1 MSVNASAPNKHAKS
15 GSGRLSAWRA
25 VDLVARREITT
36 RAATKSFI
44 ITNVILLVVIV
55 AGIIVLSVVTGDDKP
70 TKVGVVGDNSQL
82 SETIVAVGDASG
94 ENIEIV
100 PIGNADDAR
109 TQAKEGDVKVAL
121 VPGTAETNNYQ
132 AITKDDLDGSLEG
145 VLRTAVSQDG
155 LTRALAAE
163 NVDLSAISAASTL
176 TVSETDPAEPNEG
189 QRIAV
194 ALVGVSL
201 LMFAVLQGGSMVA
214 AGVVEEKTSRV
225 VELLLATI
233 KPLHLLWGK
242 IVGIG
247 LMAFAQVVLL
257 GGTALVAA
265 LATGILDVPTAAGS
279 MFAAVVIW
287 FVLGFVFFATL
298 YAATGAVVSRQE
310 ELGSSSAPLTILAMA
325 VVYSAYFGIGSLDST
340 LMQTLA
346 WIPPFS
352 ASIMPMRIATGD
364 ATVVQVIITIVLMMI
379 ACAVAAWLAARIY
392 QRNIL
397 RTGARVKWK
406 EAIKG

>member
-1 MSVNASAPNKHAKS
+1 M
-15 GSGRLSAWRA
+15 
-25 VDLVARREITT
+25 
-36 RAATKSFI
+36 
-44 ITNVILLVVIV
+44 
-55 AGIIVLSVVTGDDKP
+55 
-70 TKVGVVGDNSQL
+70 
-82 SETIVAVGDASG
+82 
-94 ENIEIV
+94 
-100 PIGNADDAR
+100 
-109 TQAKEGDVKVAL
+109 AL
-121 VPGTAETNNYQ
+121 VPGAAGTNNYE
-132 AITKDDLDGSLEG
+132 AVTKDDLDGSLEG

-155 LTRALAAE
+155 LTKALAAE
-163 NVDLSAISAASTL
+163 NVDLSAISADSTL
-176 TVSETDPAEPNEG
+176 TVSETDPAKPNEG

-352 ASIMPMRIATGD
+352 ASIMPVRIATGD
-364 ATVVQVIITIVLMMI
+364 ATVVQVIVTIVLMMI

>member
-1 MSVNASAPNKHAKS
+1 MSTNSSQTPS
-15 GSGRLSAWRA
+15 PGRLGAGRA
-25 VDLVARREITT
+25 ISLVARREITT

-44 ITNVILLVVIV
+44 ITNVILLVVII
-55 AGIIVLSVVTGDDKP
+55 AGIIILSIFTGNDKA
-70 TKVGVVGDNSQL
+70 TKVGLVGDNPQMSQ
-82 SETIVAVGDASG
+82 TIVAVGDASG
-94 ENIEIV
+94 EKIEIV
-100 PIGNADDAR
+100 PIADADEAR
-109 TQAKEGDVKVAL
+109 QQAADGDVKVAL
-121 VPGTAETNNYQ
+121 VPTGTGSSYE
-132 AITKDDLDGSLEG
+132 AIAKDDLDGALEG
-145 VLRTAVSQDG
+145 VLRTSVSQDG
-155 LTRALAAE
+155 LSKALAAE
-163 NVDLSAISAASTL
+163 NVDLASITADSTL
-176 TVSETDPAEPNEG
+176 TVTETDPAKPNEG
-189 QRIAV
+189 QRIAI
-194 ALVGVSL
+194 ALTGVSL
-201 LMFAVLQGGSMVA
+201 LMFAVLQGGSLVA

-247 LMAFAQVVLL
+247 LMAFGQVVLL
-257 GGTALVAA
+257 GGTALIAA
-265 LATGILDVPTAAGS
+265 LATGLLDVPATAGS
-279 MFAAVVIW
+279 MFAAVVVW
-287 FVLGFVFFATL
+287 FILGFLFFATL

-325 VVYSAYFGIGSLDST
+325 VIYAAIFGINALDST

-364 ATVVQVIITIVLMMI
+364 ASTFQVIGTIVLMII
-379 ACAVAAWLAARIY
+379 ACAIATWLAARIY

-397 RTGARVKWK
+397 RTGARVKWM

>member
-1 MSVNASAPNKHAKS
+1 MSTNSSHAPNP
-15 GSGRLSAWRA
+15 GRLGAARA
-25 VDLVARREITT
+25 ISLVAKREITT

-44 ITNVILLVVIV
+44 ITNVILLVVII
-55 AGIIVLSVVTGDDKP
+55 AGIVVLSIFTGNDKA
-70 TKVGVVGDNSQL
+70 TKVGLVGDNQELSQ
-82 SETIVAVGDASG
+82 TIVAVGDASG
-94 ENIEIV
+94 EDIEIV
-100 PIGNADDAR
+100 PIANADQAR
-109 TQAKEGDVKVAL
+109 QQAKDGDIKVAL
-121 VPGTAETNNYQ
+121 VPAGTGNSYEAVTEDN
-132 AITKDDLDGSLEG
+132 LDGALEG
-145 VLRTAVSQDG
+145 VLRSSVSQDG
-155 LTRALAAE
+155 LNKALAAE
-163 NVDLSAISAASTL
+163 NVDLAAITADSTL
-176 TVSETDPAEPNEG
+176 TVTETDPAKPDEG
-189 QRIAV
+189 QRIAI
-194 ALVGVSL
+194 ALAGVSL

-257 GGTALVAA
+257 GGAALIAG
-265 LATGILDVPTAAGS
+265 LATGLLDVPATAGS
-279 MFAAVVIW
+279 MFIAVVVW
-287 FVLGFVFFATL
+287 FILGFLFFATL

-325 VVYSAYFGIGSLDST
+325 VIYAAIFGINAINST

-364 ATVVQVIITIVLMMI
+364 ASTFQVIGTVLLMLL
-379 ACAVAAWLAARIY
+379 ACAVATWLASRIY
-392 QRNIL
+392 ERNIL
-397 RTGARVKWK
+397 RTGARVKWAD
-406 EAIKG
+406 AIKG

>member
-1 MSVNASAPNKHAKS
+1 MSTNASDPNKHTKP
-15 GSGRLSAWRA
+15 GSGRMSAWRA
-25 VDLVARREITT
+25 INLVARREITT

-55 AGIIVLSVVTGDDKP
+55 AGIIVLSIFTGDDKP
-70 TKVGVVGDNSQL
+70 TKVGLVGDNSQL

-100 PIGNADDAR
+100 PIGNADEAR
-109 TQAKEGDVKVAL
+109 AQAKEGDVKVAL
-121 VPGTAETNNYQ
+121 VPGAAGTNNYE
-132 AITKDDLDGSLEG
+132 AVTKDDLDGSLEG

-155 LTRALAAE
+155 LTKALAAE
-163 NVDLSAISAASTL
+163 NVDLSAISADSTL
-176 TVSETDPAEPNEG
+176 TVSETDPAKPNEG

-257 GGTALVAA
+257 GGTALIAA

-352 ASIMPMRIATGD
+352 ASIMPVRIATGD
-364 ATVVQVIITIVLMMI
+364 ATVVQVIVTIVLMMI

>member
-1 MSVNASAPNKHAKS
+1 MSPNTS
-15 GSGRLSAWRA
+15 DIPSSGRLSAWRA
-25 VDLVARREITT
+25 ISLVARREIIT

-55 AGIIVLSVVTGDDKP
+55 AGIIVLSIFTGDDKA
-70 TKVGVVGDNSQL
+70 TKVGLVGGNTELSQ
-82 SETIVAVGDASG
+82 TIVAVGDASG
-94 ENIEIV
+94 EKIEVV
-100 PIGNADDAR
+100 PIDNADEAR
-109 TQAKEGDVKVAL
+109 TQAQDGDVKVAL
-121 VPGTAETNNYQ
+121 VPGASGTNNYE

-155 LTRALAAE
+155 LTKALAAE
-163 NVDLSAISAASTL
+163 NVDLSAITADSALSVT
-176 TVSETDPAEPNEG
+176 ETNPAKPNEG

-194 ALVGVSL
+194 ALVGMSL

-214 AGVVEEKTSRV
+214 SGVVEEKTSRV

-247 LMAFAQVVLL
+247 LMAFAQVLLL
-257 GGTALVAA
+257 GGTALITA
-265 LATGILDVPTAAGS
+265 LATDVLDVPSAAGS
-279 MFAAVVIW
+279 MFLAVVVW
-287 FVLGFVFFATL
+287 FVLGFLFFATL

-325 VVYSAYFGIGSLDST
+325 VLYSGYFGISALDST
-340 LMQTLA
+340 LMETLA

-352 ASIMPMRIATGD
+352 ASLMPIRIATGD
-364 ATVVQVIITIVLMMI
+364 ASTFQVIATLVLMMI
-379 ACAVAAWLAARIY
+379 ACVVAAWLAARIY

-397 RTGARVKWK
+397 RTGARVKWM

>member
-1 MSVNASAPNKHAKS
+1 MNTNNSQTPSP
-15 GSGRLSAWRA
+15 GRLGAGRA
-25 VDLVARREITT
+25 ISLVARREITT

-44 ITNVILLVVIV
+44 ITNVILLVVII
-55 AGIIVLSVVTGDDKP
+55 AGIIILSIFTGNDKA
-70 TKVGVVGDNSQL
+70 TKVGLVGDNPEMSQ
-82 SETIVAVGDASG
+82 TIVAVGDASG
-94 ENIEIV
+94 EKIEIV
-100 PIGNADDAR
+100 TLADAEEAR
-109 TQAKEGDVKVAL
+109 QQAADGDVKVAL
-121 VPGTAETNNYQ
+121 VPTGTGNSYE
-132 AITKDDLDGSLEG
+132 AIAKDDLDGALEG
-145 VLRTAVSQDG
+145 VLRTSVSQDG
-155 LTRALAAE
+155 LSKALAAE
-163 NVDLSAISAASTL
+163 NVDLASITADSTL
-176 TVSETDPAEPNEG
+176 TVTETDPAKPNEG
-189 QRIAV
+189 QRIAI
-194 ALVGVSL
+194 ALTGVSL

-242 IVGIG
+242 ILGIG
-247 LMAFAQVVLL
+247 LMAFGQVVLL
-257 GGTALVAA
+257 GGTALITA
-265 LATGILDVPTAAGS
+265 LATGLLDVPATAGS
-279 MFAAVVIW
+279 MFAAVVVW
-287 FVLGFVFFATL
+287 FILGFLFFATL

-325 VVYSAYFGIGSLDST
+325 VIYAAIFGINALDST

-364 ATVVQVIITIVLMMI
+364 ASTFQVIGTIVLMII
-379 ACAVAAWLAARIY
+379 ACAIATWVAARIY

-397 RTGARVKWK
+397 RTGARVKWM

>member
-1 MSVNASAPNKHAKS
+1 M
-15 GSGRLSAWRA
+15 SAWRA

-55 AGIIVLSVVTGDDKP
+55 AGIIVLSIFTGDDKP
-70 TKVGVVGDNSQL
+70 TKVGLVGDNSQL

-100 PIGNADDAR
+100 PIGNADEAR
-109 TQAKEGDVKVAL
+109 AQAKEGDVKVAL
-121 VPGTAETNNYQ
+121 VPGAPGTNNYE
-132 AITKDDLDGSLEG
+132 AVTKDDLDGSLEG

-155 LTRALAAE
+155 LTKALAAE
-163 NVDLSAISAASTL
+163 NVDLSAISADSTL
-176 TVSETDPAEPNEG
+176 TVSETDPAKPNEG

-265 LATGILDVPTAAGS
+265 LATGILNVPTAAGS
-279 MFAAVVIW
+279 MFAAVVVW

-352 ASIMPMRIATGD
+352 ASIMPVRIATGD
-364 ATVVQVIITIVLMMI
+364 ATVVQVIVTIVLMMI

>member
-1 MSVNASAPNKHAKS
+1 MSVNASDPNKHTKP
-15 GSGRLSAWRA
+15 GSGRMSAWRA
-25 VDLVARREITT
+25 INLVARREITT

-55 AGIIVLSVVTGDDKP
+55 AGIIVLSIFTGDDKP
-70 TKVGVVGDNSQL
+70 TKVGLVGDNSQL

-100 PIGNADDAR
+100 PIGNADEAR
-109 TQAKEGDVKVAL
+109 AQAKEGDVKVAL
-121 VPGTAETNNYQ
+121 VPGAAGTNNYE
-132 AITKDDLDGSLEG
+132 AVTKDDLDGSLEG

-155 LTRALAAE
+155 LTKALAAE
-163 NVDLSAISAASTL
+163 NVDLSAISADSTL
-176 TVSETDPAEPNEG
+176 TVSETDPAKPNEG

-257 GGTALVAA
+257 GGTALIAA

-352 ASIMPMRIATGD
+352 ASIMPVRIATGD
-364 ATVVQVIITIVLMMI
+364 ATVVQVIVTIVLMMI

>member
-1 MSVNASAPNKHAKS
+1 MSVNASDPNKHTKS
-15 GSGRLSAWRA
+15 GAGRMSAWRA
-25 VDLVARREITT
+25 INLVARREITT

-55 AGIIVLSVVTGDDKP
+55 AGIIVLSIFTGDDKP
-70 TKVGVVGDNSQL
+70 TKVGLVGDNSQL

-100 PIGNADDAR
+100 PIGNADEAR
-109 TQAKEGDVKVAL
+109 DQAKEGDVKVAL
-121 VPGTAETNNYQ
+121 VPGAAGTNNYE
-132 AITKDDLDGSLEG
+132 AVTKDDLDGSLEG

-155 LTRALAAE
+155 LTKALAAE
-163 NVDLSAISAASTL
+163 NVDLSAISADSTL
-176 TVSETDPAEPNEG
+176 TVSETDPAKPNEG

-257 GGTALVAA
+257 GGTALIAA

-352 ASIMPMRIATGD
+352 ASIMPVRIATGD
-364 ATVVQVIITIVLMMI
+364 ATVVQVIVTIVLMMI

>member
-1 MSVNASAPNKHAKS
+1 MSVNPSDPNKHPKS
-15 GSGRLSAWRA
+15 GSGRMSAWRA
-25 VDLVARREITT
+25 INLVARREITT
-36 RAATKSFI
+36 RAATKSFL

-55 AGIIVLSVVTGDDKP
+55 AGIIVLSIFTGDDKA
-70 TKVGVVGDNSQL
+70 TKVGLVGDNSQL

-100 PIGNADDAR
+100 PIGNADEAR

-121 VPGTAETNNYQ
+121 VPGAAGTNNYE
-132 AITKDDLDGSLEG
+132 AVTKDDLDGSLEG

-155 LTRALAAE
+155 LTKALAAE
-163 NVDLSAISAASTL
+163 NVDLSAISADSTL
-176 TVSETDPAEPNEG
+176 TVSETDPAKPNEG

-352 ASIMPMRIATGD
+352 ASIMPVRIATGD
-364 ATVVQVIITIVLMMI
+364 ATLVQVIVTIVLMMI

>member
-1 MSVNASAPNKHAKS
+1 MSVNTSDPNKHAKS

-36 RAATKSFI
+36 RAATRSFI

-55 AGIIVLSVVTGDDKP
+55 AGIIVLSIVTGDDKP
-70 TKVGVVGDNSQL
+70 TKVGLVGDNSQL

-100 PIGNADDAR
+100 PIGNTDDAR

-121 VPGTAETNNYQ
+121 VPGAAGTNNYE
-132 AITKDDLDGSLEG
+132 AITKDDLDGGLEG

-155 LTRALAAE
+155 LTKALAAE
-163 NVDLSAISAASTL
+163 NVDLSAISADSTL

-352 ASIMPMRIATGD
+352 ASIMPVRIATGD

-379 ACAVAAWLAARIY
+379 VCAVAAWLAARIY

-397 RTGARVKWK
+397 RTGARVKWR

>member
-1 MSVNASAPNKHAKS
+1 MSVNASDPNKHPTS
-15 GSGRLSAWRA
+15 GSGRMSAWRA
-25 VDLVARREITT
+25 INLVARREITT
-36 RAATKSFI
+36 RAATKSFL

-55 AGIIVLSVVTGDDKP
+55 AGIIVLSIFTGDDKA
-70 TKVGVVGDNSQL
+70 TKVGLVGDNSQL

-109 TQAKEGDVKVAL
+109 AQAKEGDVKVAL
-121 VPGTAETNNYQ
+121 VPGAAGTNNYE
-132 AITKDDLDGSLEG
+132 AVTKDDLDGSLEG

-155 LTRALAAE
+155 LTKALAAE
-163 NVDLSAISAASTL
+163 NVDLSAISADSTL
-176 TVSETDPAEPNEG
+176 TVSETDPAKPNEG

-352 ASIMPMRIATGD
+352 ASIMPVRIATGD
-364 ATVVQVIITIVLMMI
+364 ATVVQVIVTIVLMMI

>member
-1 MSVNASAPNKHAKS
+1 MSVNASDPNKHPMS
-15 GSGRLSAWRA
+15 GSGRMSAWRA
-25 VDLVARREITT
+25 INLVARREITT
-36 RAATKSFI
+36 RAATKSFL

-55 AGIIVLSVVTGDDKP
+55 AGIIVLSIFTGDDKP
-70 TKVGVVGDNSQL
+70 TKVGLVGDNSQL

-109 TQAKEGDVKVAL
+109 AQAKEGDVKVAL
-121 VPGTAETNNYQ
+121 VPGAAGTNNYE
-132 AITKDDLDGSLEG
+132 AVTKDDLDGSLEG

-155 LTRALAAE
+155 LTKALAAE
-163 NVDLSAISAASTL
+163 NVDLSAISADSTL
-176 TVSETDPAEPNEG
+176 TVSETDPAKPNEG

-279 MFAAVVIW
+279 MFVAVVIW

-352 ASIMPMRIATGD
+352 ASIMPVRIATGD
-364 ATVVQVIITIVLMMI
+364 ATVVQVIVTIVLMMI

-397 RTGARVKWK
+397 RTGARV
-406 EAIKG
+406 

>member
-1 MSVNASAPNKHAKS
+1 MSVNASDPNKHTKS
-15 GSGRLSAWRA
+15 GAGRMSAWRA
-25 VDLVARREITT
+25 INLVARREITT

-55 AGIIVLSVVTGDDKP
+55 AGIIVLSIFTGDDKP
-70 TKVGVVGDNSQL
+70 TKVGLVGDNSQL

-100 PIGNADDAR
+100 PIGNADEAR
-109 TQAKEGDVKVAL
+109 AQAKGGDVKVAL
-121 VPGTAETNNYQ
+121 VPGAAGTNNYE
-132 AITKDDLDGSLEG
+132 AVTKDDLDGSLEG

-155 LTRALAAE
+155 LTKALAAE
-163 NVDLSAISAASTL
+163 NVDLSAISADSTL
-176 TVSETDPAEPNEG
+176 TVSETDPAKPNEG

-257 GGTALVAA
+257 GGTALIAA

-352 ASIMPMRIATGD
+352 ASIMPVRIATGD
-364 ATVVQVIITIVLMMI
+364 ATVVQVIVTIVLMMI

>member
-1 MSVNASAPNKHAKS
+1 MSVKPSQTPS
-15 GSGRLSAWRA
+15 SGRLGAGRA
-25 VDLVARREITT
+25 ISLVARREITT

-44 ITNVILLVVIV
+44 ITNIILLVVII
-55 AGIIVLSVVTGDDKP
+55 AGIIVLSIFTGNDKA
-70 TKVGVVGDNSQL
+70 TKVGLVGDNPEMSQ
-82 SETIVAVGDASG
+82 TIVAVGDASG
-94 ENIEIV
+94 EKIEIV
-100 PIGNADDAR
+100 PIADAEEAR
-109 TQAKEGDVKVAL
+109 TQAEKGDVEVAL
-121 VPGTAETNNYQ
+121 VPTGSGNSYD
-132 AITKDDLDGSLEG
+132 AITKDDLDGTLEG
-145 VLRTAVSQDG
+145 VLRTSVSQDG
-155 LTRALAAE
+155 LSKALAAE
-163 NVDLSAISAASTL
+163 NVDLAAITADSTL
-176 TVSETDPAEPNEG
+176 NVTETEPAKPNEG
-189 QRIAV
+189 QRIAI
-194 ALVGVSL
+194 ALTGVSL

-242 IVGIG
+242 ILGIG

-257 GGTALVAA
+257 GGTALITA
-265 LATGILDVPTAAGS
+265 LATGLLDVPSTAGS
-279 MFAAVVIW
+279 MFAAVIVW
-287 FVLGFVFFATL
+287 FILGFLFFATL

-325 VVYSAYFGIGSLDST
+325 VIYAAIFGINALDST

-364 ATVVQVIITIVLMMI
+364 ASIFQVIATIVLMII
-379 ACAVAAWLAARIY
+379 ACAIATWLAARIY

-397 RTGARVKWK
+397 RTGARVKWM

>member
-1 MSVNASAPNKHAKS
+1 MSTSSSQTP
-15 GSGRLSAWRA
+15 GPGRLGAGRA
-25 VDLVARREITT
+25 ISLVARREITT

-44 ITNVILLVVIV
+44 ITNVILLVVII
-55 AGIIVLSVVTGDDKP
+55 AGIIILSIFTGNDKA
-70 TKVGVVGDNSQL
+70 TKVGLVGDNPEMSQ
-82 SETIVAVGDASG
+82 TIVAVGDASG
-94 ENIEIV
+94 EKIDV
-100 PIGNADDAR
+100 APIADADEAR
-109 TQAKEGDVKVAL
+109 QQAADGDVKVAL
-121 VPGTAETNNYQ
+121 VPTGTGNSYE
-132 AITKDDLDGSLEG
+132 AIAKDDLDGALEG
-145 VLRTAVSQDG
+145 VLRTSVSQDG
-155 LTRALAAE
+155 LSKALAAE
-163 NVDLSAISAASTL
+163 NVDLASITADSTL
-176 TVSETDPAEPNEG
+176 TVTETDPAKPNEG
-189 QRIAV
+189 QRIAI
-194 ALVGVSL
+194 ALTGVSL

-247 LMAFAQVVLL
+247 LMAFGQVVLL

-265 LATGILDVPTAAGS
+265 LATGLLDVPATAGS
-279 MFAAVVIW
+279 MFAAVVVW
-287 FVLGFVFFATL
+287 FILGFLFFATL

-325 VVYSAYFGIGSLDST
+325 VIYAAIFGINALDST

-364 ATVVQVIITIVLMMI
+364 ASTFQVIGTIVLMII
-379 ACAVAAWLAARIY
+379 ACAIATWLAARIY

-397 RTGARVKWK
+397 RTGARVKWM